1 MRGQL
6 IKPFSDSQNAD
17 LVPAFD
23 AVFLQTGGVE
33 AEIEDVIDTSL
44 RLFGAYSV
52 ELGGTQHDAYS
63 FCHVFRRGSA

>member
-6 IKPFSDSQNAD
+6 IKPLGDSQDPD
-17 LVPAFD
+17 LVSAFD
-23 AVFLQTGGVE
+23 AVFLQTAGVE

-52 ELGGTQHDAYS
+52 EFGGTQQEAYS
-63 FCHVFRRGSA
+63 FCQVVRRGSA